1 MSIARRPP
9 DVVAFLMII
18 IFRRDA
24 TEEQIQSAVHKI
36 ESLGY
41 TPHLS
46 RGSLKTICG
55 VTGDDRAIAESEF
68 DQLPGVES
76 VLRVLKPY
84 KLASREF
91 HPDPTRVE
99 IGGVTI
105 GPGSFA
111 VIAGPC
117 SVETEEQVEAS
128 AALLAQRGL
137 KLIRGGAFKP
147 RSSPYSFQ
155 GLGEQGLQILGAAAR
170 RHGLTVVTE
179 IMSEHDVDLVARY
192 AGIFQVGARNM
203 QNFALLKALGETRT
217 PVLLKR
223 SMMGTIEELLL
234 SAEYL
239 MKGGNTS
246 IILCERGIRTFETQ
260 TRNTLDIAAVPV
272 IKRLSHLP
280 ILVDPSH
287 AMGDW
292 HYVAPASYAA
302 LAAGADGILVEIHPD
317 PALAKSDGR
326 QSLNFAHFEDM
337 LARLRALAPHLG
349 VAVR

>member
-1 MSIARRPP
+1 
-9 DVVAFLMII
+9 MIL
-18 IFRRDA
+18 IFRQDA
-24 TEEQIQSAVHKI
+24 SEEQIQGALKKI
-36 ESLGY
+36 ESLGF

-46 RGSLKTICG
+46 RGAVKTICG
-55 VTGDDRAIAESEF
+55 VTGDDRSASESEF
-68 DQLPGVES
+68 DQLPGVET
-76 VLRVLKPY
+76 VVRVLKPY

-91 HPDPTRVE
+91 HPDPTRVWV
-99 IGGVTI
+99 GSVPVGAGV
-105 GPGSFA
+105 FA
-111 VIAGPC
+111 VVAGPC

-128 AALLAQRGL
+128 AALLQRLGL
-137 KLIRGGAFKP
+137 SLIRGGAFKP

-155 GLGEQGLQILGAAAR
+155 GLGEQGLQILSAAAA

-179 IMSEHDVDLVARY
+179 ILSEHDVELVGRY
-192 AGIFQVGARNM
+192 TGVFQVGARNM

-239 MKGGNTS
+239 MKGGNANV
-246 IILCERGIRTFETQ
+246 ILCERGIRTFETQ

-292 HYVAPASYAA
+292 HYVAPASLAA
-302 LAAGADGILVEIHPD
+302 LAAGADGIEIEIHPQ
-317 PALAKSDGR
+317 PAMAKSDGK
-326 QSLNFAHFEDM
+326 QSLTFEHFQALMD
-337 LARLRALAPHLG
+337 RLRALSPHLG
-349 VAVR
+349 QEIR

>member
-1 MSIARRPP
+1 
-9 DVVAFLMII
+9 
-18 IFRRDA
+18 A
-24 TEEQIQSAVHKI
+24 TEAQIQSALAKI
-36 ESLGY
+36 QSLGY

-46 RGSLKTICG
+46 RGTVKTICG
-55 VTGDDRAIAESEF
+55 VTGDDRSIEESEF

-91 HPDPTRVE
+91 HPDPTVVDV
-99 IGGVTI
+99 GGVPV
-105 GPGSFA
+105 GEGSFV

-117 SVETEEQVEAS
+117 SVEDEAQLES
-128 AALLAQRGL
+128 AAAFVAGLGL
-137 KLIRGGAFKP
+137 KLLRGGAFKP

-155 GLGEQGLQILGAAAR
+155 GLGEQGLEILCSAAR

-179 IMSEHDVDLVARY
+179 ILSEHDVELVGRY
-192 AGIFQVGARNM
+192 TGVFQVGARNM
-203 QNFALLKALGETRT
+203 QNFALLKALGETRI

-234 SAEYL
+234 SAEYI
-239 MKGGNTS
+239 MKGGNPHV
-246 IILCERGIRTFETQ
+246 ILCERGIRTFETE
-260 TRNTLDIAAVPV
+260 TRNTLDIGAVPA

-292 HYVAPASYAA
+292 HYVPSASMAA
-302 LAAGADGILVEIHPD
+302 LAAGADGIIIEIHPN
-317 PALAKSDGR
+317 PVEAKSDGK
-326 QSLNFAHFEDM
+326 QSLNYAHFED
-337 LARLRALAPHLG
+337 LLGRLKDLAPHLG
-349 VAVR
+349 ATVR

>member
-1 MSIARRPP
+1 
-9 DVVAFLMII
+9 MIV
-18 IFRRDA
+18 IFRQDA
-24 TEEQIQSAVHKI
+24 TEDQIQSTIRKI
-36 ESLGY
+36 EALGY

-46 RGSLKTICG
+46 RGTVKTICG
-55 VTGDDRAIAESEF
+55 VTGDDRGIEVSEF
-68 DQLPGVES
+68 DQMPGVES

-91 HPDPTRVE
+91 HPDATKVE
-99 IGGVTI
+99 AGGVTI
-105 GPGSFA
+105 GPGTFT

-117 SVETEEQVEAS
+117 SVETEEQVNAS
-128 AALLAQRGL
+128 AALVARLGL
-137 KLIRGGAFKP
+137 KLLRGGAFKP

-155 GLGEQGLQILGAAAR
+155 GLGEQGLEILDAAAR

-179 IMSEHDVDLVARY
+179 IMSEHDVDLVGRY
-192 AGIFQVGARNM
+192 TGIFQVGARNM
-203 QNFALLKALGETRT
+203 QNFALLKAIGETRR

-234 SAEYL
+234 SAEYI
-239 MKGGNTS
+239 MKGGNS
-246 IILCERGIRTFETQ
+246 HVILCERGIRTFETQ

-292 HYVAPASYAA
+292 HYVAPASLAA
-302 LAAGADGILVEIHPD
+302 LAAGADGIIVEIHPD
-317 PALAKSDGR
+317 PAQALSDGK
-326 QSLNFAHFEDM
+326 QSLTHEHFEQLM
-337 LARLRALAPHLG
+337 KRVFNLAPHLG
-349 VAVR
+349 VQVK

>member
-1 MSIARRPP
+1 
-9 DVVAFLMII
+9 MIL
-18 IFRRDA
+18 IFRKDA
-24 TEEQIQSAVHKI
+24 TEEQIQSALRKI
-36 ESLGY
+36 EALGY

-46 RGSLKTICG
+46 RGAVKTICG
-55 VTGDDRAIAESEF
+55 VTGDDRSIGESEF
-68 DQLPGVES
+68 DKLPGVES

-91 HPDPTRVE
+91 HPDPTLVQV
-99 IGGVTI
+99 GNVSV
-105 GPGSFA
+105 GPGSFT

-117 SVETEEQVEAS
+117 SVETEEQVESSAS
-128 AALLAQRGL
+128 LVARLGL
-137 KLIRGGAFKP
+137 KLLRGGAFKP

-155 GLGEQGLQILGAAAR
+155 GLGEQGLQILNDAAR

-179 IMSEHDVDLVARY
+179 IMSEHDVDLVGRY
-192 AGIFQVGARNM
+192 TGIFQVGARNM
-203 QNFALLKALGETRT
+203 QNFALLKALGETRR

-234 SAEYL
+234 SAEYI
-239 MKGGNTS
+239 MKGGTTQV
-246 IILCERGIRTFETQ
+246 ILCERGIRTFETQ

-292 HYVAPASYAA
+292 HYVAPASMAA
-302 LAAGADGILVEIHPD
+302 LAAGADGIIVEIHPD
-317 PALAKSDGR
+317 PSIAKSDGK
-326 QSLNFAHFEDM
+326 QSLNYPHFEAM
-337 LARLRALAPHLG
+337 MARLQTLAPHLG
-349 VAVR
+349 VQIQ

>member
-1 MSIARRPP
+1 
-9 DVVAFLMII
+9 MII
-18 IFRRDA
+18 IFRQDA
-24 TEEQIQSAVHKI
+24 TEEQIQSTIRKI

-46 RGSLKTICG
+46 RGTVKTICG
-55 VTGDDRAIAESEF
+55 VTGDDRSISESAF

-91 HPDPTRVE
+91 HPDATRVE
-99 IGGVTI
+99 VGGVAI
-105 GPGSFA
+105 GPGFFS

-128 AALLAQRGL
+128 AALVARLGL
-137 KLIRGGAFKP
+137 KLFRGGAFKP

-155 GLGEQGLQILGAAAR
+155 GLGEQGLEILSAAAR

-179 IMSEHDVDLVARY
+179 IMSEHDVDLVGRY

-203 QNFALLKALGETRT
+203 QNFALLKAIGETRR

-234 SAEYL
+234 SAEYI
-239 MKGGNTS
+239 MKGGNAHV
-246 IILCERGIRTFETQ
+246 ILCERGIRTFETQ

-292 HYVAPASYAA
+292 HYVAPASLAA
-302 LAAGADGILVEIHPD
+302 LAAGADGIMVEIHPD
-317 PALAKSDGR
+317 PAMALSDGK
-326 QSLNFAHFEDM
+326 QSLNHAHFEDLM
-337 LARLRALAPHLG
+337 GTIRALAPHLG
-349 VAVR
+349 VQVK

>member
-1 MSIARRPP
+1 
-9 DVVAFLMII
+9 MII
-18 IFRRDA
+18 IFRKDV
-24 TEEQIQSAVHKI
+24 TEEQIQSTLRKI

-46 RGSLKTICG
+46 RGAVKTICG
-55 VTGDDRAIAESEF
+55 VTGDDRSISESEF
-68 DQLPGVES
+68 DQLSGVET

-91 HPDPTRVE
+91 HPDATRVE
-99 IGGVTI
+99 VGGVVL

-117 SVETEEQVEAS
+117 SVETEEQVES
-128 AALLAQRGL
+128 TAALVARLGL

-155 GLGEQGLQILGAAAR
+155 GLGEQGLEILSAAAH
-170 RHGLTVVTE
+170 RHGLTIVTE
-179 IMSEHDVDLVARY
+179 IMSEHDVELVGRY
-192 AGIFQVGARNM
+192 TGVFQVGARNM

-223 SMMGTIEELLL
+223 SMMGTIEEMLL
-234 SAEYL
+234 SAEYV
-239 MKGGNTS
+239 MKGGNPHV
-246 IILCERGIRTFETQ
+246 ILCERGIRTFETQ

-272 IKRLSHLP
+272 TKRLSHLP

-292 HYVAPASYAA
+292 HYVAPASLAA

-317 PALAKSDGR
+317 PASAKSDGK
-326 QSLNFAHFEDM
+326 QSLNFGHFQELM
-337 LARLRALAPHLG
+337 GRLRDLAPHMG
-349 VAVR
+349 VAVH

>member
-1 MSIARRPP
+1 
-9 DVVAFLMII
+9 MIL
-18 IFRRDA
+18 IFRKEA
-24 TEEQIQSAVHKI
+24 TEEQIQSALRKI
-36 ESLGY
+36 EALGY

-46 RGSLKTICG
+46 RGTVKTICG
-55 VTGDDRAIAESEF
+55 VTGDDRSIAESEF

-91 HPDPTRVE
+91 HPDPTHVRV
-99 IGGVTI
+99 GGVSI
-105 GPGSFA
+105 GPGGFA

-117 SVETEEQVEAS
+117 SVETEEQVESS
-128 AALLAQRGL
+128 AALVARMGL
-137 KLIRGGAFKP
+137 KLLRGGAFKP

-155 GLGEQGLQILGAAAR
+155 GLGEQGLQILSDAAH

-179 IMSEHDVDLVARY
+179 IMSEHDVDLVGRY
-192 AGIFQVGARNM
+192 TGIFQVGARNM
-203 QNFALLKALGETRT
+203 QNFALLKALGETRR
-217 PVLLKR
+217 PILLKR

-234 SAEYL
+234 SAEYI
-239 MKGGNTS
+239 MKGGTTQV
-246 IILCERGIRTFETQ
+246 ILCERGIRTFETQ

-292 HYVAPASYAA
+292 HYVAPAS
-302 LAAGADGILVEIHPD
+302 LASLAVGADGIIVEIHPD
-317 PALAKSDGR
+317 PSMAKSDGK
-326 QSLNFAHFEDM
+326 QSLNYAHFEALM
-337 LARLRALAPHLG
+337 ARLRTLAPHLG
-349 VAVR
+349 VEIR

>member
-1 MSIARRPP
+1 
-9 DVVAFLMII
+9 MII
-18 IFRRDA
+18 IFREDA
-24 TEEQIQSAVHKI
+24 TEEQIQGALRKI
-36 ESLGY
+36 GTLGY

-46 RGSLKTICG
+46 RGAVKTICG
-55 VTGDDRAIAESEF
+55 VTGDDRAISESEF
-68 DQLPGVES
+68 DQMPGVES

-99 IGGVTI
+99 VGGVSV
-105 GPGSFA
+105 GLGSFA

-117 SVETEEQVEAS
+117 SVETEEQVESIAKLVS
-128 AALLAQRGL
+128 GLGL
-137 KLIRGGAFKP
+137 KLLRGGAFKP

-155 GLGEQGLQILGAAAR
+155 GLGEQGLQILGAAAK

-179 IMSEHDVDLVARY
+179 IMSEHDVDLVGRY
-192 AGIFQVGARNM
+192 SGVFQVGARNM
-203 QNFALLKALGETRT
+203 QNFALLKALGETRA
-217 PVLLKR
+217 PILLKR

-234 SAEYL
+234 SAEYI
-239 MKGGNTS
+239 MKGGNAHV
-246 IILCERGIRTFETQ
+246 ILCERGIRTFETQ

-272 IKRLSHLP
+272 IRRLSHLP

-292 HYVAPASYAA
+292 HYVAPASLAA
-302 LAAGADGILVEIHPD
+302 IAAGADGLIIEIHPD
-317 PALAKSDGR
+317 PAMAKSDGK
-326 QSLNFAHFEDM
+326 QSLNFAHFQEL

-349 VAVR
+349 VAVQ

>member
-1 MSIARRPP
+1 
-9 DVVAFLMII
+9 MII
-18 IFRRDA
+18 VFRKDA
-24 TEEQIQSAVHKI
+24 SEEQIQTALRKI

-46 RGSLKTICG
+46 RGALKTICG

-99 IGGVTI
+99 VGGVAV
-105 GPGSFA
+105 GPGNFA
-111 VIAGPC
+111 VVAGPC
-117 SVETEEQVEAS
+117 SVETEEQVES
-128 AALLAQRGL
+128 TAAFVARHGL
-137 KLIRGGAFKP
+137 KLLRGGAFKP

-155 GLGEQGLQILGAAAR
+155 GLGEQGLQILSAAAR
-170 RHGLTVVTE
+170 RHGLTVITE
-179 IMSEHDVDLVARY
+179 IMSEHDVDLVGRY
-192 AGIFQVGARNM
+192 TGVFQVGARNM

-234 SAEYL
+234 SAEYI
-239 MKGGNTS
+239 MKGGNS
-246 IILCERGIRTFETQ
+246 RIILCERGIRTFETQ

-272 IKRLSHLP
+272 IRRLSHLP

-292 HYVAPASYAA
+292 HYVPAAS
-302 LAAGADGILVEIHPD
+302 LAAIAVGADGILVEIHPD
-317 PALAKSDGR
+317 PAVAKSDGK
-326 QSLNFAHFEDM
+326 QSLNFPHFEDLLGKLQG
-337 LARLRALAPHLG
+337 LAGHLG
-349 VAVR
+349 VAVT

>member
-1 MSIARRPP
+1 M
-9 DVVAFLMII
+9 VI

-24 TEEQIQSAVHKI
+24 TEEQIQSTVKKI

-46 RGSLKTICG
+46 RGTVKSICG
-55 VTGDDRAIAESEF
+55 VTGDDRSLSESEF

-91 HPDPTRVE
+91 HPEATRVKA
-99 IGGVTI
+99 GGVTI
-105 GPGSFA
+105 GAGGFS

-117 SVETEEQVEAS
+117 SVETEEQVES
-128 AALLAQRGL
+128 TAAFVAGLGL
-137 KLIRGGAFKP
+137 KLFRGGAFKP

-155 GLGEQGLQILGAAAR
+155 GLGEQGLELLSAAAK

-179 IMSEHDVDLVARY
+179 IMSEHDVELVGRY
-192 AGIFQVGARNM
+192 TGVFQVGARNM

-217 PVLLKR
+217 PILLKR

-234 SAEYL
+234 SAEYI
-239 MKGGNTS
+239 MKGGNPHV
-246 IILCERGIRTFETQ
+246 ILCERGIRTFETQ

-292 HYVAPASYAA
+292 HYVAPAALAA
-302 LAAGADGILVEIHPD
+302 LAAGADGIMVEIHPD
-317 PALAKSDGR
+317 PASAKSDGK
-326 QSLNFAHFEDM
+326 QSLNYEHFKGMMTRIRD
-337 LARLRALAPHLG
+337 LAPHLG
-349 VAVR
+349 VEVK

>member
-1 MSIARRPP
+1 
-9 DVVAFLMII
+9 MII
-18 IFRRDA
+18 IFHRDV
-24 TEEQIQSAVHKI
+24 TEEQIQNALRKI
-36 ESLGY
+36 QALGY

-46 RGSLKTICG
+46 RGAVKTICG
-55 VTGDDRAIAESEF
+55 VTGDDRAIEESEF

-99 IGGVTI
+99 VGGVAV
-105 GPGSFA
+105 GPGNFT

-117 SVETEEQVEAS
+117 SVENEEQVEQS
-128 AALLAQRGL
+128 AAIVARLGL
-137 KLIRGGAFKP
+137 KLMRGGAFKP

-155 GLGEQGLQILGAAAR
+155 GLGEQGLQILSAAAK
-170 RHGLTVVTE
+170 RHGLAVITE
-179 IMSEHDVDLVARY
+179 IMSEHDVELVARY
-192 AGIFQVGARNM
+192 SGVFQVGARNM

-223 SMMGTIEELLL
+223 SMMGTLEELLL
-234 SAEYL
+234 SAEYI
-239 MKGGNTS
+239 MKGGNQNV
-246 IILCERGIRTFETQ
+246 ILCERGIRTFETQ

-292 HYVAPASYAA
+292 HYVPAASLAA
-302 LAAGADGILVEIHPD
+302 LAAGADGIIIEIHPD
-317 PALAKSDGR
+317 PAMAKSDGR
-326 QSLNFAHFEDM
+326 QSLNFQNFEDL
-337 LARLRALAPHLG
+337 LARLRNLAPHLG

>member
-1 MSIARRPP
+1 M
-9 DVVAFLMII
+9 VI
-18 IFRRDA
+18 IFRKDA
-24 TEEQIQSAVHKI
+24 TEEQIQNTIRKI

-46 RGSLKTICG
+46 RGALKSICG
-55 VTGDDRAIAESEF
+55 VTGDDRSISESEF
-68 DQLPGVES
+68 DNLPGVES

-91 HPDPTRVE
+91 HPEETRVSA
-99 IGGVTI
+99 GGVAI

-117 SVETEEQVEAS
+117 SVESEEQVES
-128 AALLAQRGL
+128 VAAHVAGLGL
-137 KLIRGGAFKP
+137 KLMRGGAFKP

-155 GLGEQGLQILGAAAR
+155 GLGEQGLELLSAAAR

-179 IMSEHDVDLVARY
+179 IMSEHDVDLVGRY
-192 AGIFQVGARNM
+192 TGVFQVGARNM

-217 PVLLKR
+217 PILLKR

-234 SAEYL
+234 SAEYI
-239 MKGGNTS
+239 MKGGNRHV
-246 IILCERGIRTFETQ
+246 ILCERGIRTFETQ

-292 HYVAPASYAA
+292 HYVAPASLAA
-302 LAAGADGILVEIHPD
+302 MAAGADGILVEIHPD
-317 PALAKSDGR
+317 PGSAKSDGK
-326 QSLNFAHFEDM
+326 QSLNYPHFDA
-337 LARLRALAPHLG
+337 LLQRLRDLAPHL
-349 VAVR
+349 AVEVR

>member
-1 MSIARRPP
+1 
-9 DVVAFLMII
+9 MII
-18 IFRRDA
+18 IFRKDV
-24 TEEQIQSAVHKI
+24 TEEQIQNALHKI
-36 ESLGY
+36 QALGY

-46 RGSLKTICG
+46 RGAVKTICG
-55 VTGDDRAIAESEF
+55 VTGDDRAIDESEF

-91 HPDPTRVE
+91 HPDATTVAV
-99 IGGVTI
+99 GGISVGAGCFT
-105 GPGSFA
+105 
-111 VIAGPC
+111 VMAGPC
-117 SVETEEQVEAS
+117 SVESEQQVEQS
-128 AALLAQRGL
+128 AALVARLGL
-137 KLIRGGAFKP
+137 KIMRGGAFKP

-155 GLGEQGLQILGAAAR
+155 GLGEKGLEILSAAAK
-170 RHGLTVVTE
+170 RHGLSVITE

-192 AGIFQVGARNM
+192 TGIFQVGARNM

-234 SAEYL
+234 SAEYV
-239 MKGGNTS
+239 MKGGNQNV
-246 IILCERGIRTFETQ
+246 ILCERGIRTFETQ

-280 ILVDPSH
+280 IIVDPSH

-292 HYVAPASYAA
+292 HYVPSASLAA
-302 LAAGADGILVEIHPD
+302 MAAGADGIIVEIHPE
-317 PALAKSDGR
+317 PAQALSDGK
-326 QSLNFAHFEDM
+326 QSLNFPHFEG
-337 LARLRALAPHLG
+337 LLGKLRDLAPHLG
-349 VAVR
+349 VCVD